1 MSYEAG
7 WLSGFIDGEGHLT
20 GSKRN
25 KTNRAKLIAGFSQNV
40 GPVLAR
46 AERAVSSLGFSLR
59 AKEESRKNG
68 VVCARRHIAG
78 GFNASLRF
86 LGVTRPTRLL
96 NDLVRMLGSRPPEA
110 RLSESEVLSKD
121 THGAREVVDIQT
133 TAGTFIANG
142 FVVHNCG
149 ASGVELDQSL
159 AQGGLAR
166 NDCTITNT
174 ILCQPPEDFD
184 DYLEKLTRAHKKA
197 CEDAEKRG
205 LPPPERKISPLE
217 ACAPRLLYEMNV
229 SASKTVL
236 AVGGKALRAMAH
248 HYGVSYGLNVRSTR
262 GNTVLS
268 TIKGQHGSPA
278 VMPDGTI
285 LASSLHPA
293 FAMRNNR
300 QYTQVVRDNIARAAH
315 IAKRGNKIDW
325 HEPNFAYF
333 EKWPED
339 DETRVRIIEEHSAWF
354 VANAGVARLTVDIE
368 TDSIGVRCLIRVVG
382 MGMTVS
388 SLIGQQERV
397 ISAPLLWRSG
407 REFWRNRSHRTRVE
421 DAIRRAIDTCHL
433 TFHNGLFDTGVLLRL
448 GLMTDVSKIWFDT
461 MVGQKNTD
469 SNDLPHDLGFCARQ
483 FTEAPLWKHD
493 VDHKADENTEKD
505 SDLHLYNSK
514 DVLITMRIQPII
526 ENRIV
531 ECGNVPQFRLDSNL
545 APIARDMGRLGLFI
559 DEKERGDLSLKFNKI
574 TRGLTDKIRTIV
586 ARNDFNPRSPPQVKD
601 FLYGQKGYAPPLNTE
616 GYEWEPGDDASSST
630 PSLMKLLDFG
640 VDDQAE
646 QFINAELEFRACD
659 KLRGSYIDNLKV
671 HYDWTVMHDETIT
684 WKGDV
689 KAMRAFL
696 ACLGQLDPVI
706 IDNAEILPARPEIS
720 WMPVTWKIH
729 VIPGG
734 RWVCEP
740 TIQNWPSRGWTVD
753 GKPTNMRKMIIAPPG
768 HVIVGA
774 DYEQIELR
782 IYGVVADDQYVLRS
796 FKETLVVNGK
806 DHSDPHCLNAATIMA
821 EHESDIMPLYGEFMR
836 KHFYGTKDEKSEMK
850 YIRTVA
856 KRVCYLKN
864 YGGEEDK
871 LFSAMSSERDKAT
884 GKRVFPNLQPSRVA
898 EWEERWEKR
907 HPETKRWHRR
917 VHDFVRR
924 NGYAMTPI
932 MSQRKRFFVGGP
944 NKKNAPP
951 NHEIQGAAGEI
962 KNEAIL
968 RLHEEIPFGK
978 WSRYTGLCM
987 DIHDYLAA
995 FVPEER
1001 ADETI
1006 KIFNK
1011 CMRTEMTCADGW
1023 KMPIFAEAKASRNLA
1038 DNA

>member
-1 MSYEAG
+1 MDLLNFTTRPKTVDEA
-7 WLSGFIDGEGHLT
+7 HT
-20 GSKRN
+20 P
-25 KTNRAKLIAGFSQNV
+25 AIALGCRCKECPLYGCGR
-40 GPVLAR
+40 GPVLG
-46 AERAVSSLGFSLR
+46 ELTL
-59 AKEESRKNG
+59 
-68 VVCARRHIAG
+68 
-78 GFNASLRF
+78 NAPLIVI
-86 LGVTRPTRLL
+86 G
-96 NDLVRMLGSRPPEA
+96 EA
-110 RLSESEVLSKD
+110 PG
-121 THGAREVVDIQT
+121 TREVEDGRPFT
-133 TAGTFIANG
+133 GS
-142 FVVHNCG
+142 
-149 ASGVELDQSL
+149 SGVELDQSL
-159 AQGGLAR
+159 AHGGLAR

-184 DYLEKLTRAHKKA
+184 DYLERLNREHKKA
-197 CEDAEKRG
+197 CEIAEAKG
-205 LPPPERKISPLE
+205 EAPPYRKISPLE
-217 ACAPRLLYEMNV
+217 ACAPRLTREIR
-229 SASKTVL
+229 ASSSGTVL
-236 AVGGKALRAMAH
+236 AVGGKALRAMAQY
-248 HYGVSYGLNVRSTR
+248 YGVPYGTGEDTAGRISLA
-262 GNTVLS
+262 
-268 TIKGQHGSPA
+268 TIKGQHGSP
-278 VMPDGTI
+278 VRMPDGTV

-300 QYTQVVRDNIARAAH
+300 QYTQIVRDNIARAAL
-315 IAKRGNKIDW
+315 IAKRGHKIDW
-325 HEPNFAYF
+325 HEPNYSYF
-333 EKWPED
+333 VNWPED
-339 DETRVRIIEEHSAWF
+339 DELRVRIIEEHSEWF
-354 VANAGVARLTVDIE
+354 VANASIARLSVDIE
-368 TDSIGVRCLIRVVG
+368 TDSIGVLCLIRCVG
-382 MGMTVS
+382 LGMT
-388 SLIGQQERV
+388 INGQERV
-397 ISAPLLWRSG
+397 ISVPLLWRSG
-407 REFWRNRSHRTRVE
+407 REFWRNASHRTRVE
-421 DAIRRAIDTCHL
+421 AAIRRAIDTCHL
-433 TFHNGLFDTGVLLRL
+433 TFHNGLFDTRVLLRL
-448 GLMTDVSKIWFDT
+448 GLMTDPSKIFFDT
-461 MVGQKNTD
+461 MLGQKNTD

-483 FTEAPLWKHD
+483 FTEAPLWKGD
-493 VDHKADENTEKD
+493 IDHKASDDAGKD
-505 SDLHLYNSK
+505 SDLHLYNCK
-514 DVLITMRIQPII
+514 DTLITMRIQPII

-531 ECGNVPQFRLDSNL
+531 ECGNVPQFRLDSDL
-545 APIARDMGRLGLFI
+545 APIARDMGCLGLFI
-559 DEKERGDLSLKFNKI
+559 DERERGDLSLKFNRI
-574 TRGLTDKIRTIV
+574 TRGLIDKIRTV
-586 ARNDFNPRSPPQVKD
+586 VGRNEFNPRSAPQVKD
-601 FLYGQKGYAPPLNTE
+601 FLYGQKGYTPPLNTD

-640 VDDQAE
+640 VDNQAE
-646 QFINAELEFRACD
+646 QFINAALEFRACD

-689 KAMRAFL
+689 KAMRALL
-696 ACLGQLDPVI
+696 ACLRQLDPVI
-706 IDNAEILPARPEIS
+706 IDNAEILPARAEIS
-720 WMPVTWKIH
+720 WMPMTWKIH
-729 VIPGG
+729 VVPGG

-782 IYGVVADDQYVLRS
+782 IYGVVANDQYVLRS
-796 FKETLVVNGK
+796 FKETLIVNGK

-884 GKRVFPNLQPSRVA
+884 GKRVFPNLLPSRVA

-924 NGYAMTPI
+924 NSYAMTPI
-932 MSQRKRFFVGGP
+932 MTHRKRYFVGGP

-968 RLHEEIPFGK
+968 RLHEAIPFGK

-995 FVPEER
+995 FVPEDK
-1001 ADETI
+1001 ADEAI

-1011 CMRTEMTCADGW
+1011 CMRTSMKTTDGW
-1023 KMPIFAEAKASRNLA
+1023 DMPIFAEAKASRNLA